1 MNLAGVDL
9 NLLIAFDALL
19 VERNVSRAAARIG
32 LTQPS
37 ASNAL
42 SRLRALFN
50 DELFVRTPQG
60 MCPTP
65 RALELAVPICDA
77 LQRLQLAFERPTN
90 FDPKS
95 TALLFT
101 IGATDNCDFGIA
113 PALSAL
119 RKAAPLVDLR
129 IIGLSRNS
137 LAARLDA
144 AEIDLA
150 IGSIPT
156 VPKRFSSLP
165 LYTERFVCLADHRRS
180 GGNISM
186 SIETFAA
193 APHIQGWHADSAFI
207 DEALEAR
214 GLRRRIAY
222 EVPNFAVIPYAIE
235 GSDLVAVVG
244 ERIAHRFSALPWI
257 AVYDLPVPQ
266 DPRTVS
272 VIWGGTGD
280 LDPANMWLRKQLQ
293 EACRTL

>member
-1 MNLAGVDL
+1 M
-9 NLLIAFDALL
+9 
-19 VERNVSRAAARIG
+19 R
-32 LTQPS
+32 
-37 ASNAL
+37 
-42 SRLRALFN
+42 
-50 DELFVRTPQG
+50 
-60 MCPTP
+60 PTP

-113 PALSAL
+113 PALFRAL

-165 LYTERFVCLADHRRS
+165 LYTGPSAS
-180 GGNISM
+180 SASPTIS
-186 SIETFAA
+186 
-193 APHIQGWHADSAFI
+193 
-207 DEALEAR
+207 
-214 GLRRRIAY
+214 
-222 EVPNFAVIPYAIE
+222 VVVAI
-235 GSDLVAVVG
+235 
-244 ERIAHRFSALPWI
+244 
-257 AVYDLPVPQ
+257 
-266 DPRTVS
+266 S
-272 VIWGGTGD
+272 V
-280 LDPANMWLRKQLQ
+280 
-293 EACRTL
+293 